1 MITPKS
7 EAPLPPGP
15 KWPRRPP
22 HKVGRPA
29 GIRRK
34 RVGFIDSW
42 LPVRRSHAPGFAA
55 SRGAGSTRDR
65 PTVAE
70 PTRLISDRAPMR
82 IAVISMHTS
91 PTASLGQ
98 NANGGLNVYVREV
111 CGAFSDRGVAT
122 DVFTRMQSPEDP
134 AQEALAPLSRVIY
147 LSAGRGL
154 DKYSLLNEVPGFAAQ
169 VAAFAASEELQ
180 YDLLFSHYWLSGEVA
195 CLLRPEPAMRI
206 RVEAEI
212 AQQADLLITSTADEA
227 DELVSSY
234 GAAADRVFVV
244 PPGVDLATF
253 RPLDRAE
260 ARRKIGYADGALI
273 LYVGRLERLKGVEIA
288 IRALAILAGRAHPGL
303 RLLVLGED
311 SRDGDES
318 EKERLKGIATSL
330 GIRDRVDF
338 LGSVAHH
345 ELPYFY
351 SAADVCVM
359 PSYTESFGLVGLEAQ
374 ACGCPVVASGVPGLR
389 SVVRD
394 EVSGYLIDGDDPS
407 VYADRIGRLIAN
419 PELAQQ
425 MGRRASMLA
434 QRFSWT
440 RTADRLL
447 SLFDDAID
455 GSQVRVQ
462 AGITHE

>member
-1 MITPKS
+1 
-7 EAPLPPGP
+7 
-15 KWPRRPP
+15 
-22 HKVGRPA
+22 
-29 GIRRK
+29 
-34 RVGFIDSW
+34 
-42 LPVRRSHAPGFAA
+42 
-55 SRGAGSTRDR
+55 
-65 PTVAE
+65 
-70 PTRLISDRAPMR
+70 
-82 IAVISMHTS
+82 
-91 PTASLGQ
+91 
-98 NANGGLNVYVREV
+98 
-111 CGAFSDRGVAT
+111 
-122 DVFTRMQSPEDP
+122 
-134 AQEALAPLSRVIY
+134 
-147 LSAGRGL
+147 
-154 DKYSLLNEVPGFAAQ
+154 
-169 VAAFAASEELQ
+169 
-180 YDLLFSHYWLSGEVA
+180 
-195 CLLRPEPAMRI
+195 
-206 RVEAEI
+206 
-212 AQQADLLITSTADEA
+212 
-227 DELVSSY
+227 
-234 GAAADRVFVV
+234 VV

-253 RPLDRAE
+253 RPLDRGE
-260 ARRKIGYADGALI
+260 ARRQIGYADGPLL

-288 IRALAILAGRAHPGL
+288 IRALAMLADRANPGL

-318 EKERLKGIATSL
+318 EKERLKGIASML
-330 GIRDRVDF
+330 GMRDRVDF

-374 ACGCPVVASGVPGLR
+374 ACGRPVVASGVPGLR

-407 VYADRIGRLIAN
+407 AYADRIGRLLAN
-419 PELAQQ
+419 PELAEQ

-455 GSQVRVQ
+455 GSQARVQ